1 MSLRKGIPM
10 RTTVIAVMAG
20 FALLMAG
27 CANQGQSG
35 GTSTS
40 ATPPTTSAS
49 TGASGTSDPAKVKF
63 AGEICGAVS
72 KFLTPMMSVKPD
84 TSSPAAAV
92 TSLKTQLATLTQG
105 LTEATNDLK

>member
-1 MSLRKGIPM
+1 MSLRKGTPM
-10 RTTVIAVMAG
+10 RTTVIAAMAG
-20 FALLMAG
+20 FALLVAG

-40 ATPPTTSAS
+40 ATPSTTTSAGTS
-49 TGASGTSDPAKVKF
+49 ASGTADPAKVKF

-72 KFLTPMMSVKPD
+72 KFLTPMTAIKPD

-92 TSLKTQLATLTQG
+92 TSLKTQLASLS
-105 LTEATNDLK
+105 